1 MLFKKGLRNSSLIQK
16 LTMKNPRTLEQ
27 MFSIANRYALA
38 EVATFDTR
46 EQKKES
52 GHPDQPTSSKGHDK
66 KRKPDRSVNVVER
79 PRHHK
84 EYRLRP
90 GEFKGF
96 LDRFYIFHPRESTRP
111 EIVIDSK
118 VFHMRFSRW
127 PSQPIKRR
135 SPRIP
140 RAISPRLTMRSTIFL
155 VVPTLMSPR
164 GSKNS

>member
-16 LTMKNPRTLEQ
+16 LTMKNLRTSEQ
-27 MFSIANRYALA
+27 MFSIANRSMS
-38 EVATFDTR
+38 
-46 EQKKES
+46 ES

-79 PRHHK
+79 PRRHK

-90 GEFKGF
+90 GEFEGF
-96 LDRFYIFHPRESTRP
+96 LDHFYIFHPRESTRP

-118 VFHMRFSRW
+118 VFHMGFSRW